1 MASLSQA
8 RKAEIAKELK
18 TVATW
23 VSGPRKSKVLALAA
37 EIEGVD
43 DDTAD
48 SKDEP
53 QDG

>member
-8 RKAEIAKELK
+8 RKSEIAKELK

-23 VSGPRKSKVLALAA
+23 VSGPRKARVLALAA

-43 DDTAD
+43 DDTAE
-48 SKDEP
+48 SKDESK
-53 QDG
+53 DG